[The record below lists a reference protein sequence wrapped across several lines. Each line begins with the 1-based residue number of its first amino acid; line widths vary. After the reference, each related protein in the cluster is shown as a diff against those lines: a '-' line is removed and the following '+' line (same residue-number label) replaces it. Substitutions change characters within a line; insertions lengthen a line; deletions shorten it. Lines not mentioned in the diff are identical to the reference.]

1 VRPGLLLK
9 LAFDRAAVWHR
20 DQRRKYPSG
29 DVPYVSHLAGVAS
42 ILSRHGFPEH
52 VVAAGVLHDALEDCP
67 VTFEEI
73 AGEFGDE
80 VARLVRHA
88 SEEDKTL
95 GWEARKQAYLDA
107 FPHKPW
113 EAQAITLADK
123 IDNLLSIEVC
133 ANHFGD
139 PWPMFKRG
147 RDVQLGRF
155 RELLVRA
162 RALPE
167 HGGHPLVA
175 ELEDV
180 LERVASL
187 PLMS

>member
-1 VRPGLLLK
+1 MSGRLLK

-20 DQRRKYPSG
+20 DQRRKYPAG

-52 VVAAGVLHDALEDCP
+52 VVAAGVLHDVLEDCP
-67 VTFEEI
+67 VTEAEI
-73 AGEFGDE
+73 AREFGDD
-80 VARLVRHA
+80 VATLVRLA

-95 GWEARKQAYLDA
+95 PWEARKQAYLDA

-133 ANHFGD
+133 AHHFGD

-147 RDVQLGRF
+147 RDAQLARF
-155 RELLVRA
+155 HELLTRA
-162 RALPE
+162 RDLPAHGTHALVDELDAVLARVEALPT
-167 HGGHPLVA
+167 P
-175 ELEDV
+175 
-180 LERVASL
+180 S
-187 PLMS
+187 

>member
-1 VRPGLLLK
+1 MSEGRASGTLLK

-29 DVPYVSHLAGVAS
+29 NVPYVSHLAGVAS

-52 VVAAGVLHDALEDCP
+52 VVAAGVLHDVLEDCP
-67 VTFEEI
+67 VTFEELVT
-73 AGEFGDE
+73 GFGAE
-80 VARLVRHA
+80 VAELVRHA
-88 SEEDKTL
+88 SEEDKRL
-95 GWEARKQAYLDA
+95 PWEERKKQYLER

-133 ANHFGD
+133 ARHFGD

-147 RDVQLGRF
+147 RDEQVARF
-155 RELLVRA
+155 RELVARA
-162 RALPE
+162 KALPE
-167 HGGHPLVA
+167 HGAHPLVA
-175 ELEDV
+175 ELADV
-180 LERVASL
+180 LARVEAL
-187 PLMS
+187 